1 MDISLIALYALAVIG
16 PIMIFLTRFVL
27 KGRSRDM
34 TRLWFIT
41 FFSYVIFYWLA
52 KSYDYF
58 IDSQGVVYVFSLLW
72 PVAAILA
79 FWTSEKLTEKG
90 SLVPFFKWMVYF
102 LIAVLFAIILD
113 GAAGLMHWYT
123 YNSSIPNVELVS
135 IINPISGTPM
145 PALMPFLMGVL
156 MMSVFFLVFNVH
168 KQLRKRRIDETSAT
182 LLLGALS
189 VVMGGLLW
197 VASDLIL
204 GFIRSML

>member
-1 MDISLIALYALAVIG
+1 MDLDLIILYALAVAG
-16 PIMIFLTRFVL
+16 PLMIFATRFVV

-34 TRLWFIT
+34 TRLWFIA
-41 FFSYVIFYWLA
+41 FFSYMIYYWLA
-52 KSYDYF
+52 KSYGYYNDPR
-58 IDSQGVVYVFSLLW
+58 DVVFAFSLLW

-79 FWTSEKLTEKG
+79 FWIEQKLTEKG
-90 SLVPFFKWMVYF
+90 TIVPFFKWMVYF
-102 LIAVLFAIILD
+102 IVGALFAFLLD
-113 GAAGLMHWYT
+113 AVAGIMRWYA
-123 YNSSIPNVELVS
+123 YNPAKLDATPF
-135 IINPISGTPM
+135 INPISGTAM

-156 MMSVFFLVFNVH
+156 MMVVFFLVFDVH

-189 VVMGGLLW
+189 IVMGGLLW

>member
-1 MDISLIALYALAVIG
+1 MDIDIIILYALAILG
-16 PIMIFLTRFVL
+16 PLMIFATRFVV

-41 FFSYVIFYWLA
+41 FFSYVIYYWLA

-58 IDSQGVVYVFSLLW
+58 IDPKDVVYVYSLLW
-72 PVAAILA
+72 PIAAVLS
-79 FWTSEKLTEKG
+79 FWIAEKLTEKG

-102 LIAVLFAIILD
+102 LVAVLFAFILD
-113 GAAGLMHWYT
+113 AAAGIMGWYT
-123 YNSSIPNVELVS
+123 YTPAKLDVTPF
-135 IINPISGTPM
+135 INPISGTPM
-145 PALMPFLMGVL
+145 PVLMPFLMGVL
-156 MMSVFFLVFNVH
+156 MMGVFFLVFNVH
-168 KQLRKRRIDETSAT
+168 KRLRNRRIDETSAT

>member
-1 MDISLIALYALAVIG
+1 MDIDLIALYALAVIG
-16 PIMIFLTRFVL
+16 PVMIFLTHFVV

-41 FFSYVIFYWLA
+41 FFSFMVYYWLA

-58 IDSQGVVYVFSLLW
+58 INQRGDVYAFSLLW
-72 PVAAILA
+72 PIAAILS
-79 FWTSEKLTEKG
+79 FWLAEKLTEKG
-90 SLVPFFKWMVYF
+90 TLVPFFKWMVYF
-102 LIAVLFAIILD
+102 LVAAVFAFILD
-113 GAAGLMHWYT
+113 GVAGIMRLYA
-123 YNSSIPNVELVS
+123 YNSAKLDVTPF
-135 IINPISGTPM
+135 INPIGGAPM

-156 MMSVFFLVFNVH
+156 MMGVFFLVFNVH

-189 VVMGGLLW
+189 VVLGGLLW

-204 GFIRSML
+204 GFVRSML